1 MMSNKPSLRS
11 VAKYELVH
19 AVRVHHGANDDS
31 YNCMS
36 WGPDA
41 QGVNGVFLGKT
52 LVAAASMAI
61 EEVIRKVT
69 PKVMTW
75 QQYGEAAYGMA
86 QQKIM
91 GGPEFKYMPDYTK
104 CE

>member
-36 WGPDA
+36 WGADLLA
-41 QGVNGVFLGKT
+41 VF
-52 LVAAASMAI
+52 
-61 EEVIRKVT
+61 
-69 PKVMTW
+69 
-75 QQYGEAAYGMA
+75 
-86 QQKIM
+86 
-91 GGPEFKYMPDYTK
+91 
-104 CE
+104 